1 MPKRPFPAVALLALI
16 FGISTQIQAA
26 VHPDLTALAKGSV
39 VQFTGSE
46 RIFQPF
52 AFDLNLTVAPWS
64 SEACGTE
71 RIFHPLR
78 FRPTNFE

>member
-52 AFDLNLTVAPWS
+52 AFDINLTVASWS
-64 SEACGTE
+64 SEVCGTE
-71 RIFHPLR
+71 RIFRPLR